1 MDDERLITLEE
12 VAERMR
18 VSVPTVRR
26 WIKAGK
32 LPATKPSGVYRVRG
46 RAFEEFV
53 EKHTGKA
60 QAPPSSAET
69 PEERRTLAERR
80 LLSPLAPFA
89 TQVERRTSY
98 WRGLLESGWVSR
110 DTLNYATEELGITVH
125 GFEVLV
131 DAAIAE
137 DWSPPERRLLT
148 RVYKDIA
155 GPYREAWG
163 LLMEAWAKSAS
174 DTQGE
179 RRLRL
184 VADEAMRR
192 VDEAEETLRAA

>member
-69 PEERRTLAERR
+69 PEERRVEESDALAEIIRR
-80 LLSPLAPFA
+80 LSAGGKEVAGSDAGSAELL
-89 TQVERRTSY
+89 
-98 WRGLLESGWVSR
+98 RGLKVIDDVFAVAFR
-110 DTLNYATEELGITVH
+110 DYREREAQGGEAGSLAGAIEELVVASVAV
-125 GFEVLV
+125 EEAMKE
-131 DAAIAE
+131 AAA
-137 DWSPPERRLLT
+137 
-148 RVYKDIA
+148 
-155 GPYREAWG
+155 READPGQKAQIVDFLEHRDRRGPARTLG
-163 LLMEAWAKSAS
+163 LRQAEA
-174 DTQGE
+174 G
-179 RRLRL
+179 
-184 VADEAMRR
+184 
-192 VDEAEETLRAA
+192 